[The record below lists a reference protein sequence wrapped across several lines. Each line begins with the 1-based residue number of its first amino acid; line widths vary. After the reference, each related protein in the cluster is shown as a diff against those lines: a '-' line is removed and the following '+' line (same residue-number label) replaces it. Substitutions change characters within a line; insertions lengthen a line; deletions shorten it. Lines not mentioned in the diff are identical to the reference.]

1 MNNVKSIIFVLNKA
15 VIIKSA
21 NPDKDK
27 KNIVADVRKPDMCSM
42 DGNCNVE
49 STIPGWSHY
58 TNNYFDIFRTLWL
71 NYETEIIYTH
81 FERKGIKTPQSLAS
95 IYGAWKT
102 RSEYW

>member
-1 MNNVKSIIFVLNKA
+1 MNNVKSIIFVHNKA

-49 STIPGWSHY
+49 RTIPG
-58 TNNYFDIFRTLWL
+58 
-71 NYETEIIYTH
+71 
-81 FERKGIKTPQSLAS
+81 
-95 IYGAWKT
+95 
-102 RSEYW
+102 